1 METRVCRKCGLSK
14 PITEL
19 KRTDGGRADTI
30 CKECFATQQREWY
43 DKNKEIVQL
52 KGRIRRLERYAAS
65 IGVNLSIT
73 MEEPK

>member
-14 PITEL
+14 PFTDL
-19 KRTDGGRADTI
+19 KRSDGGRADTI

-43 DKNKEIVQL
+43 DKNKEIVRL
-52 KGRIRRLERYAAS
+52 KGRIRRLERYASS

-73 MEEPK
+73 MGEPK

>member
-52 KGRIRRLERYAAS
+52 KGRIRRLERHASS
-65 IGVNLSIT
+65 IGVTLSIT
-73 MEEPK
+73 MED

>member
-43 DKNKEIVQL
+43 DKNKDIVQL

>member
-1 METRVCRKCGLSK
+1 METRVCRKCGLTK
-14 PITEL
+14 PITGL

-52 KGRIRRLERYAAS
+52 KGRIRRLERHAAR
-65 IGVNLSIT
+65 IGVTLSIT
-73 MEEPK
+73 MGEPK

>member
-14 PITEL
+14 PIPEL
-19 KRTDGGRADTI
+19 KRTNGGRADTI

-43 DKNKEIVQL
+43 DKNKEIVRL
-52 KGRIRRLERYAAS
+52 KGRIRRLERYASS

-73 MEEPK
+73 MEGPK

>member
-30 CKECFATQQREWY
+30 CKGCFATQQREWY

>member
-14 PITEL
+14 PIPEL
-19 KRTDGGRADTI
+19 KRSDGGRADTI

-43 DKNKEIVQL
+43 DKNKEIVRL
-52 KGRIRRLERYAAS
+52 KGRIRRLERYASS

-73 MEEPK
+73 MEGPK

>member
-1 METRVCRKCGLSK
+1 METRVCRKCGLAK

-30 CKECFATQQREWY
+30 CKECFAKQQREWY

-52 KGRIRRLERYAAS
+52 KGRIRRLERHASS
-65 IGVNLSIT
+65 IGVTLSIT
-73 MEEPK
+73 MED

>member
-1 METRVCRKCGLSK
+1 METRVCRKCGLPK

-52 KGRIRRLERYAAS
+52 KGRIRRLERHASS

>member
-1 METRVCRKCGLSK
+1 METRVCRKCGLPK

-52 KGRIRRLERYAAS
+52 KGRIRRLERNASS

-73 MEEPK
+73 MEESK

>member
-1 METRVCRKCGLSK
+1 METRVCRKCGLTK

-52 KGRIRRLERYAAS
+52 KGRIRRLERHAAR
-65 IGVNLSIT
+65 IGVTLSIT

>member
-30 CKECFATQQREWY
+30 CKECFAKQQREWY

-52 KGRIRRLERYAAS
+52 KGRIRRLERYASS